1 MDNSWL
7 RSVPKELQSLLLE
20 DLLQS
25 SLVGINITDGEGR
38 VLFLNDIHRKITGHD
53 PQLYLGRTMKEIV
66 EDNLISES
74 ATQIALEKKQTVFI
88 NQVSSHKNKY
98 FQVKSV
104 PLMNDKGEILY
115 VLNYLLD
122 ASELIKLRDKLEKA
136 EKNNERL
143 ITSNELL
150 RQKLIA
156 YLHSNFRFCK
166 FFVNMQFF
174 WLNLAI
180 FWLLQNCI
188 GLCKTARFPLKRHG
202 SL

>member
-122 ASELIKLRDKLEKA
+122 ASELIKLRD
-136 EKNNERL
+136 
-143 ITSNELL
+143 
-150 RQKLIA
+150 
-156 YLHSNFRFCK
+156 
-166 FFVNMQFF
+166 
-174 WLNLAI
+174 
-180 FWLLQNCI
+180 
-188 GLCKTARFPLKRHG
+188 
-202 SL
+202 